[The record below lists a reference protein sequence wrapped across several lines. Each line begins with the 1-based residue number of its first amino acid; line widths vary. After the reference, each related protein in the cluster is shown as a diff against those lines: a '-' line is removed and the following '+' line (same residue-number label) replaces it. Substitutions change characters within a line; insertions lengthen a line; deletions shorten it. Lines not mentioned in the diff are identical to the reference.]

1 MNRARH
7 WSLGGKLTL
16 VGVPFLVLALLAVTL
31 TLWVS
36 WQLDGGAAAVN
47 EAGRLRMQT
56 WRMAMSVG
64 RDDADALR
72 VQRAEFER
80 SLALLRDGDPDRPLF
95 VPWDDVVRARFSDVE
110 SHWAQFQ
117 QHWMG
122 AGIAVGA
129 RAPDAAPKAMPGD
142 SAAGAPAFPADTAAD
157 ASALPAN
164 TAAFVSLVDQFVAA
178 IEAHM
183 SRWTALLYLCQ
194 MSMLVLAVAAAAAIV
209 YAGFVFV
216 IEPLGGLK
224 AATLRIREGDLGA
237 RVERVSS
244 DEFGTL
250 AEGFN
255 RMAEHLQSMYGQLEA
270 RVGEKTAELEE
281 KRERLQ
287 ALYEVTALVSRATTL
302 DELARGFVTRIARIA
317 HADAAVVR
325 WSDEANERYL
335 MIAAEGLPEA
345 MAEAEQC
352 IYADTCCCGVPDESA
367 QLRVIPIRSEAPA
380 LRHCTRF
387 GFATLVTVPVRL
399 HARTMGEVDL
409 FFHSE
414 LTLSEPERSLL
425 EALASHLAGAMENL
439 RLNALEMEAAVSQ
452 ERTLLARELHD
463 SIAQSLAF
471 LKIQVQLM
479 RDALAGGDATQID
492 QVLGEIDAGVR
503 ESYGDVRE
511 LLIHFR
517 TRANAED
524 IEPALETTLRK
535 FEHQSGLPAR
545 LQMQGHGLPLLPEL
559 QIQVLHIVQEALS
572 NVRKHARASRV
583 WVDVEQQPQWRF
595 EVRDD
600 GIGFAHEPGTL
611 GETHVGLRIMR
622 ERAERIGSSLE
633 VISTTGRGTSIV
645 LTLPPLRTQVATPE
659 QLPAEAAT

>member
-1 MNRARH
+1 MQSVRD

-31 TLWVS
+31 TMWVS
-36 WQLDGGAAAVN
+36 WQLDGGAAALN

-56 WRMAMSVG
+56 WRMAMSAAHG
-64 RDDADALR
+64 DAEALGA
-72 VQRAEFER
+72 QRAEFDH
-80 SLALLRDGDPDRPLF
+80 SLDLLRGGDPDRPLF
-95 VPWDDVVRARFSDVE
+95 VPWDETVRSRFGDVE

-117 QHWMG
+117 QHWMR
-122 AGIAVGA
+122 AGVDPTADQRWV
-129 RAPDAAPKAMPGD
+129 APDV
-142 SAAGAPAFPADTAAD
+142 SALSADTAA
-157 ASALPAN
+157 
-164 TAAFVSLVDQFVAA
+164 FVAHVDGFVAA
-178 IEAHM
+178 IEVHM

-194 MSMLVLAVAAAAAIV
+194 VGMLALAVAAAAAIV

-216 IEPLGGLK
+216 IEPLGALGT
-224 AATLRIREGDLGA
+224 ATLAIREGDLGA
-237 RVERVSS
+237 RVEPASS

-255 RMAEHLQSMYGQLEA
+255 RMADHLQSMYGQLEA
-270 RVGEKTAELEE
+270 RVSEKTAELEE

-287 ALYEVTALVSRATTL
+287 ALYEVTALVASAMTL
-302 DELARGFVTRIARIA
+302 DELANGFVARITRIAR
-317 HADAAVVR
+317 ADAAVVR

-335 MIAAEGLPEA
+335 MIAAEGLPDA
-345 MAEAEQC
+345 MTDLEQC
-352 IYADTCCCGVPDESA
+352 IDAGTCRCGVPDPA
-367 QLRVIPIRSEAPA
+367 PQLRVIPIRSEAQAQAQP
-380 LRHCTRF
+380 HCARF

-399 HARTMGEVDL
+399 HAKTTGELDLLFYSERTL
-409 FFHSE
+409 
-414 LTLSEPERSLL
+414 LAPERSLL
-425 EALASHLAGAMENL
+425 EALASHFAGAMENL

-479 RDALAGGDATQID
+479 RDALAGGDQTQIAR
-492 QVLGEIDAGVR
+492 VLAEIDAGVR

-511 LLIHFR
+511 LLVHFR

-524 IEPALETTLRK
+524 IEPALATTLRK

-545 LQMQGHGLPLLPEL
+545 LQMQGHGLPLSPEL

-583 WVDVEQQPQWRF
+583 WVDVEQQPRWRF

-600 GIGFAHEPGTL
+600 GIGFAHEPGAI

-622 ERAERIGSSLE
+622 ERAERIGALLE
-633 VISTTGRGTSIV
+633 VMSTPGRGTSIV
-645 LTLPPLRTQVATPE
+645 LTLPAQRTLAAA
-659 QLPAEAAT
+659 PAQAPVEAAA

>member
-1 MNRARH
+1 MQSARD

-16 VGVPFLVLALLAVTL
+16 VGVPFLVFALLAVTL
-31 TLWVS
+31 TMWVS
-36 WQLDGGAAAVN
+36 WQLDGGAAALN

-56 WRMAMSVG
+56 WRMAMSAVH
-64 RDDADALR
+64 DDVPALR
-72 VQRAEFER
+72 ARRAEFDR
-80 SLALLRDGDPDRPLF
+80 SLELLRVGDPDRPLF
-95 VPWDDVVRARFSDVE
+95 VPWDEAVRARFGDVE

-117 QHWMG
+117 KRWIDG
-122 AGIAVGA
+122 GLAAGGS
-129 RAPDAAPKAMPGD
+129 RQTTAPDTRAV
-142 SAAGAPAFPADTAAD
+142 SADTE
-157 ASALPAN
+157 
-164 TAAFVSLVDQFVAA
+164 AFVAYVDAFVAA

-194 MSMLVLAVAAAAAIV
+194 VGMLALAVAAAAAIV

-216 IEPLGGLK
+216 IEPLGALGT
-224 AATLRIREGDLGA
+224 ATLAIREGDLGA
-237 RVERVSS
+237 RVEPASS
-244 DEFGTL
+244 DEFGAL

-255 RMAEHLQSMYGQLEA
+255 RMADHLQSMYGQLEA

-287 ALYEVTALVSRATTL
+287 ALYEVTALVAGATTL
-302 DELARGFVTRIARIA
+302 DELANGFVARITRIA

-325 WSDEANERYL
+325 WSDEANQRYL
-335 MIAAEGLPEA
+335 MIAAEGLPDA
-345 MAEAEQC
+345 MTDLEQC
-352 IYADTCCCGVPDESA
+352 IDAGACRCGVSDPA
-367 QLRVIPIRSEAPA
+367 PQLRVIPIHSAGEAQP
-380 LRHCTRF
+380 HCARF

-399 HARTMGEVDL
+399 HARTTGELDL
-409 FFHSE
+409 LFHNE
-414 LTLSEPERSLL
+414 RTLSEAERSLL
-425 EALASHLAGAMENL
+425 EALASHFAGAMENL

-479 RDALAGGDATQID
+479 RDALSGGDARQID
-492 QVLGEIDAGVR
+492 RVLAEIDAGVR

-511 LLIHFR
+511 LLMHFR

-524 IEPALETTLRK
+524 IEPALATTLRK
-535 FEHQSGLPAR
+535 FEHQSGVPAR
-545 LQMQGHGLPLLPEL
+545 LQMQGHGLPLAPDL
-559 QIQVLHIVQEALS
+559 QIQALHIVQEALS

-583 WVDVEQQPQWRF
+583 WLDVEQQPRWRF

-600 GIGFAHEPGTL
+600 GIGFTHAPGAI

-622 ERAERIGSSLE
+622 ERAERIGAALE
-633 VISTTGRGTSIV
+633 VMSTPGRGTSVI
-645 LTLPPLRTQVATPE
+645 LTLPAQRVLAAAVP
-659 QLPAEAAT
+659 EAATA

>member
-1 MNRARH
+1 MRSARD

-16 VGVPFLVLALLAVTL
+16 VGVPFLALALLAVTL
-31 TLWVS
+31 TMWVS
-36 WQLDGGAAAVN
+36 WQLDGGAAALN

-56 WRMAMSVG
+56 WRMAMSAVH
-64 RDDADALR
+64 DDAPALR
-72 VQRAEFER
+72 AQRAEFDR
-80 SLALLRDGDPDRPLF
+80 SLALLRAGDPDRPLF
-95 VPWDDVVRARFSDVE
+95 VPWDETVSARFGDVE
-110 SHWAQFQ
+110 AHWAQFQ
-117 QHWMG
+117 KRWMDD
-122 AGIAVGA
+122 GA
-129 RAPDAAPKAMPGD
+129 RPP
-142 SAAGAPAFPADTAAD
+142 D
-157 ASALPAN
+157 ASAVSAD
-164 TAAFVSLVDQFVAA
+164 TTAFVGRVDGFVAA

-194 MSMLVLAVAAAAAIV
+194 VGMLALAVAAAAAIV

-216 IEPLGGLK
+216 IEPLGALGT
-224 AATLRIREGDLGA
+224 ATLAIREGDLGA
-237 RVERVSS
+237 RVEPASS

-255 RMAEHLQSMYGQLEA
+255 RMADHLQSMYGQLEA

-287 ALYEVTALVSRATTL
+287 ALYEVTALVAGATTL
-302 DELARGFVTRIARIA
+302 DELANGFVARITRIA

-325 WSDEANERYL
+325 WSDEANRRYL

-345 MAEAEQC
+345 MTEREQC
-352 IYADTCCCGVPDESA
+352 IDAGACRCGVADPA
-367 QLRVIPIRSEAPA
+367 PHLRVIPIHGAGEAQPQCA
-380 LRHCTRF
+380 RF

-399 HARTMGEVDL
+399 HARTTGELDL
-409 FFHSE
+409 LFHNE
-414 LTLSEPERSLL
+414 RTLSEAEHSLL
-425 EALASHLAGAMENL
+425 EALASHFAGAMENL

-471 LKIQVQLM
+471 LRIQVQLM
-479 RDALAGGDATQID
+479 RDALAGGDAREID
-492 QVLGEIDAGVR
+492 RVLAEIDAGVR

-511 LLIHFR
+511 LLLHFR

-524 IEPALETTLRK
+524 IEPALATTLRK
-535 FEHQSGLPAR
+535 FEHQSGVPAR
-545 LQMQGHGLPLLPEL
+545 LRMQGHGLPLAPDL

-583 WVDVEQQPQWRF
+583 WVDVEQQPRWRF

-600 GIGFAHEPGTL
+600 GIGFTHAPGAI

-622 ERAERIGSSLE
+622 ERAERIGAALE
-633 VISTTGRGTSIV
+633 VMSTPGRGTSII
-645 LTLPPLRTQVATPE
+645 LTLPAQRAPAAVPVPVPEEATI
-659 QLPAEAAT
+659 

>member
-1 MNRARH
+1 MPGCPYSVGMNRIRD
-7 WSLGGKLTL
+7 WSLGGKLAL
-16 VGVPFLVLALLAVTL
+16 VGIPFLVLALLAVML

-47 EAGRLRMQT
+47 EAGRLRMQS
-56 WRMAMSVG
+56 WRMATSVVRG
-64 RDDADALR
+64 DAQAL
-72 VQRAEFER
+72 VEQRAEFDR
-80 SLALLRDGDPDRPLF
+80 SLALLRHGDAKRPLF
-95 VPWDDVVRARFSDVE
+95 VPWDDAVRARFADVE
-110 SHWAQFQ
+110 SHWEQIQRRWLGAHAQPADAAS
-117 QHWMG
+117 G
-122 AGIAVGA
+122 TPAPPAAASA
-129 RAPDAAPKAMPGD
+129 RAPDA
-142 SAAGAPAFPADTAAD
+142 
-157 ASALPAN
+157 SALARD
-164 TAAFVSLVDQFVAA
+164 TAAFVARVDTFVAA
-178 IEAHM
+178 IESYM
-183 SRWTALLYLCQ
+183 SRWTALLFMCQ
-194 MSMLVLAVAAAAAIV
+194 IGMLALAVFAAIAIV

-216 IEPLGGLK
+216 IEPLGQLE
-224 AATLRIREGDLGA
+224 AATLRIRGGDLGA
-237 RVERVSS
+237 RVDHVAS

-255 RMAEHLQSMYGQLEA
+255 RMASHLQSMYGQLEA
-270 RVGEKTAELEE
+270 RVAEKTAELEE

-287 ALYEVTALVSRATTL
+287 ALYEVTALVASATTL
-302 DELARGFVTRIARIA
+302 DELAHGFVTRIARIA

-325 WSDEANERYL
+325 WSDEANQRYL

-345 MAEAEQC
+345 MADVEQC
-352 IYADTCCCGVPDESA
+352 IDAGACRCGVPDAAA
-367 QLRVIPIRSEAPA
+367 QLRVIPIRAEAPA
-380 LRHCTRF
+380 LPHCTRF

-409 FFHSE
+409 FFHREVE
-414 LTLSEPERSLL
+414 LSDAERSLL
-425 EALASHLAGAMENL
+425 DALASHLAGAMENL

-479 RDALAGGDATQID
+479 RDALAGGDAARIE

-511 LLIHFR
+511 LLMHFR

-524 IEPALETTLRK
+524 IEPALATTLRK
-535 FEHQSGLPAR
+535 FEHHSGVPAR
-545 LQMQGHGLPLLPEL
+545 LQMQGHGLPLSPEL

-583 WVDVEQQPQWRF
+583 WVDVEQQPCWRF

-600 GIGFAHEPGTL
+600 GIGFAHEPERL
-611 GETHVGLRIMR
+611 SETHVGLRIMR
-622 ERAERIGSSLE
+622 ERAERIGASLE
-633 VISTTGRGTSIV
+633 VMSTVGRGTSVV
-645 LTLPPLRTQVATPE
+645 LTLPPQRTQAAASE
-659 QLPAEAAT
+659 PAQAAAQ

>member
-1 MNRARH
+1 MPRNYSPFMNRARH

-72 VQRAEFER
+72 LQRAEFDR
-80 SLALLRDGDPDRPLF
+80 SLALLRDGDSERPLF
-95 VPWDDVVRARFSDVE
+95 VPWDEAVRARFSDVE
-110 SHWAQFQ
+110 SHWSQFQ
-117 QHWMG
+117 QRWMG
-122 AGIAVGA
+122 AGVVGGAGA
-129 RAPDAAPKAMPGD
+129 RGAQHKAAPHDPVAD
-142 SAAGAPAFPADTAAD
+142 TSALPADTAAFVAHVD
-157 ASALPAN
+157 A
-164 TAAFVSLVDQFVAA
+164 FVAA

-194 MSMLVLAVAAAAAIV
+194 MGMLALAVAAAVAIV

-224 AATLRIREGDLGA
+224 AATRRIREGDLGA

-255 RMAEHLQSMYGQLEA
+255 RMADHLQSMYGQLEA
-270 RVGEKTAELEE
+270 RVSEKTAELEE

-325 WSDEANERYL
+325 WSDEANQRYL
-335 MIAAEGLPEA
+335 MIASEGLPEA
-345 MAEAEQC
+345 MADVEQC
-352 IYADTCCCGVPDESA
+352 IDAGACRCGVPDLAA

-380 LRHCTRF
+380 LPHCTRF

-439 RLNALEMEAAVSQ
+439 RLNSLEMEAAVSQ

-479 RDALAGGDATQID
+479 RDALAGGEAAQID

-503 ESYGDVRE
+503 ESYADVRE
-511 LLIHFR
+511 LLMHFR

-524 IEPALETTLRK
+524 IEPALATTLRK

-545 LQMQGHGLPLLPEL
+545 LQIQGHGLPLSPEL

-622 ERAERIGSSLE
+622 ERAERIGASLE
-633 VISTTGRGTSIV
+633 VISTPGRGTSVV
-645 LTLPPLRTQVATPE
+645 LTLPPLRSAAPE
-659 QLPAEAAT
+659 QVPAEAAA